1 MSFLGFFC
9 VVLAVGLAYLAGY
22 DLGRI
27 SGRIEELKGE
37 TKRIQAMRDDVN
49 SKGVA

>member
-1 MSFLGFFC
+1 MTWWGFFC

-22 DLGRI
+22 DMGRI

-37 TKRIQAMRDDVN
+37 TKRIQAMRDEVN
-49 SKGVA
+49 SKEVA